1 MNLDEIEKKAERKLG
16 HNTNSEAE
24 MLTKAESIDDFDD
37 INDALEEKIDS
48 IPTVFFW
55 VLAFIIVMFIKS
67 GEIKD
72 MIGLSKEEIT
82 ITE

>member
-1 MNLDEIEKKAERKLG
+1 MNLDEIEKKAERKLAN
-16 HNTNSEAE
+16 NTSSKAE
-24 MLTKAESIDDFDD
+24 VISKAESMDNFDDF
-37 INDALEEKIDS
+37 NDALEEKVDS

-82 ITE
+82 IIE